1 MNDKFRIHFE
11 SGKLHFEIIY
21 KNGKRKYVAY
31 YENLKIEGSL
41 IFHEN
46 EDISNEESSVYYTE

>member
-1 MNDKFRIHFE
+1 MYFE
-11 SGKLHFEIIY
+11 GGKLHSEIIY

-46 EDISNEESSVYYTE
+46 EDISSEESSVYYTE